1 MAKAF
6 QIMDRGVNWVLAVL
20 MAVMVVVI
28 TLQVWYRF
36 ILNDPLDW
44 SEELGR
50 YIFVWISF
58 LGSAAGVRYQV
69 HLGIDI
75 LEKVVGPELFRYVVI
90 LINIVIQIFLLFVI
104 YWGFTLLAVVRFQTS
119 PSMLLPMTYPYAAV
133 PVGAIFMLV
142 NSLRIAHASLRGKP
156 LDLEIKL

>member
-1 MAKAF
+1 MGKTF
-6 QIMDRGVNWVLAVL
+6 QVMDRGINWVLAVL

-28 TLQVWYRF
+28 ALQVWYRF
-36 ILNDPLDW
+36 ILNNPLDW

-69 HLGIDI
+69 HLGIDV
-75 LEKVVGPELFRYVVI
+75 LEKIVGRDAFRYVVV

-104 YWGFTLLAVVRFQTS
+104 YWGFTLLTVVRFQTS
-119 PSMLLPMTYPYAAV
+119 PSMLIPMTYPYAAV

-142 NSLRIAHASLRGKP
+142 NSLRVAYASLKGQP

>member
-1 MAKAF
+1 MAKTF
-6 QIMDRGVNWVLAVL
+6 LVMDRVINWVLAVL

-28 TLQVWYRF
+28 ALQVWYRF

-44 SEELGR
+44 SEEIGR

-58 LGSAAGVRYQV
+58 LGAAAGVRYQV
-69 HLGIDI
+69 HLGIDV
-75 LEKVVGPELFRYVVI
+75 LEKIVGRDVFRYVLV
-90 LINIVIQIFLLFVI
+90 LINIVIQIFLIFII
-104 YWGFTLLAVVRFQTS
+104 YWGFTLLTVVRFQTS
-119 PSMLLPMTYPYAAV
+119 PSMLIPMTYPYAAV

-142 NSLRIAHASLRGKP
+142 NSLRLAHASLKGKP